1 MGTSINAIHRL
12 YLEAIVI
19 IVAIEIIFINKPIIL
34 LGQISN
40 EDNPRLLTYYLFTFH
55 LPFPFNED
63 FLEVRSNSE

>member
-40 EDNPRLLTYYLFTFH
+40 EDNPRLLTRLYNSYVSEFSSKSALIAITF
-55 LPFPFNED
+55 L
-63 FLEVRSNSE
+63 